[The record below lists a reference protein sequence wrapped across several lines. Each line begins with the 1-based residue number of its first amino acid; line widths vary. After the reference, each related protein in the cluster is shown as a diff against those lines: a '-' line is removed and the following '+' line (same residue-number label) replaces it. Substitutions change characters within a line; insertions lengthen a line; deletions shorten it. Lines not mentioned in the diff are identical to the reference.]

1 MWWLK
6 FILLSF
12 GVCLILFTPI
22 SAGSDRKT
30 DPAFSPS
37 SPGNRIHSKSES
49 WQGHHASGHHSKQ
62 KQLKHQHQHDKL
74 SMTEEYEDD
83 DEDETDRINSQPKS
97 IMLGAAKKA
106 DASIKRQGSQSDKD
120 DLLESKGQDRSSAGA
135 TSSSRASKVSQ
146 MKDSTSEEAGYNGTT
161 PKLDSVKSKMR
172 EDERKLRLALI
183 KETILK
189 HLGLSAA
196 PDIQNPSIPQ
206 IPTVQRAINEHLMQR
221 DSPYNSGRDKD
232 SDTDEDGDTLRPL
245 QRIMVSYSI
254 SNSSYAN
261 ISHTFQ
267 FTLKPLPYMYSLKKA
282 VLWLYVR
289 PVHSSQQEMF
299 TMLEVNSLVT
309 SKLLRSRK
317 VKLEHGDQGNGKWYK
332 FEMTKVVKKSLNSM
346 ENTIE
351 LQALAVDQNGINQL
365 VLPPTFNEDRGYK
378 PYLEILMVANRRK
391 RSKRGL
397 GLQCDATKVE
407 NRCCLYPMEVT
418 FADFG
423 WRWII
428 VPQRY
433 KANYCSGECE
443 MKLLQDYAHTSMVS
457 NLKKN
462 SSQIICCTP
471 TALSSLSMLYFS
483 DMAVIE
489 QKDLPNMVVESC
501 GCR

>member
-49 WQGHHASGHHSKQ
+49 WQGHHASGHHSRQ
-62 KQLKHQHQHDKL
+62 KQVKHQHQHDKL

-83 DEDETDRINSQPKS
+83 DEDETDRLNSQPKS

-106 DASIKRQGSQSDKD
+106 DASIKRQGSQSDED

-245 QRIMVSYSI
+245 QRIMVSYS
-254 SNSSYAN
+254 
-261 ISHTFQ
+261 
-267 FTLKPLPYMYSLKKA
+267 
-282 VLWLYVR
+282 
-289 PVHSSQQEMF
+289 
-299 TMLEVNSLVT
+299 
-309 SKLLRSRK
+309 SK
-317 VKLEHGDQGNGKWYK
+317 
-332 FEMTKVVKKSLNSM
+332 
-346 ENTIE
+346 
-351 LQALAVDQNGINQL
+351 
-365 VLPPTFNEDRGYK
+365 
-378 PYLEILMVANRRK
+378 
-391 RSKRGL
+391 
-397 GLQCDATKVE
+397 
-407 NRCCLYPMEVT
+407 
-418 FADFG
+418 
-423 WRWII
+423 
-428 VPQRY
+428 
-433 KANYCSGECE
+433 
-443 MKLLQDYAHTSMVS
+443 
-457 NLKKN
+457 
-462 SSQIICCTP
+462 
-471 TALSSLSMLYFS
+471 
-483 DMAVIE
+483 
-489 QKDLPNMVVESC
+489 
-501 GCR
+501 